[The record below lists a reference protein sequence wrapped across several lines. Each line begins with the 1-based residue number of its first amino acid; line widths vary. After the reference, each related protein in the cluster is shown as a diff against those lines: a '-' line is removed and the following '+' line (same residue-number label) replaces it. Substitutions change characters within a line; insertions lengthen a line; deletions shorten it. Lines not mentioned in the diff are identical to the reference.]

1 MGLGLLSWRLERQKI
16 IKLLTKGFQYV
27 IMWKECEK
35 RMKKMNDIST
45 SKKPVD
51 FEEWLYGDK
60 YDKHSTK

>member
-1 MGLGLLSWRLERQKI
+1 MR
-16 IKLLTKGFQYV
+16 KL
-27 IMWKECEK
+27 
-35 RMKKMNDIST
+35 NDIGT

>member
-1 MGLGLLSWRLERQKI
+1 MR
-16 IKLLTKGFQYV
+16 KL
-27 IMWKECEK
+27 
-35 RMKKMNDIST
+35 NDISI